1 MKKKSLFKVCVAAI
15 CMLFVANVS
24 PAFAADTAGHRSN
37 LTMWYNRP
45 AGKWMEALPV
55 GNGRLGAMVY
65 GGVQT
70 ERLALN
76 ESTMWSG
83 EEDPN
88 QNKIFGREMLD
99 ALRKLFFDGKLIE
112 GNSIAWD
119 NLVGVPHSFGTHLPI
134 GDLKLD
140 FKYSGAMTGYRHA
153 LDLETAVGE
162 VDYVTDGVR
171 YHREYFASNPDHTLV
186 YRLTAD
192 RKKSLTFDVSLDMI
206 REAQVTVEGRQLVFD
221 GQALFPM
228 HGIGG
233 VHFEGRIAVVNEG
246 GVVKNGTD
254 RLTVENADAVT
265 LIVDVRTDFKNPDY
279 RQTCVASV
287 NGAVSK
293 SYKKLK
299 QAHVA
304 DYSRLFGRVDLQLG
318 DGNNTLPTDVRREQA
333 KEGHKDVALDALYF
347 QFGRYLTI
355 ASSREDSPL
364 PIALQGFFNDNK
376 ACTTAWT
383 NDYHLDMNTQQN
395 YWVANIGNL
404 AECNIPLFNY
414 IEDLAEHGKKTAEV
428 VYGCKGWTA
437 HTTANA
443 WGYTAPSNCILWGLF
458 PTASSWIAA
467 HLWTEYE
474 YTQDKDLLARTA
486 YPLLKG
492 NAEFLL
498 DYMVE
503 DPRNGYLV
511 TGPSISPENGF
522 RYKGQYCCASM
533 MPTCD
538 RTFAYEILSACLQ
551 SSEILGKDKLFADS
565 LRAAMAKFPPYKI
578 GRDGGI
584 QEWFEDYQNENP
596 NHRHTSH
603 LMGFYPYSQFTMEK
617 NPELAAA
624 ARKTIELRMSAEG
637 WEDTEWSRANMI
649 CFYARLKD
657 AAKAY
662 ESVKILE
669 GKLSRENLM
678 TVSPGGIAGAE
689 NDIYSFDGNP
699 GGAAGIAEML
709 VQCHEGYI
717 ELLPCLPS
725 EWNNGSFKGLCVK
738 GGAEVAA
745 DWKDG
750 KIGSATLKAT
760 AGNRFVVKVP
770 SDRVYRL
777 TVNGKKCAEKPDVKG
792 LLALT
797 LKKGDVFVM
806 R

>member
-1 MKKKSLFKVCVAAI
+1 
-15 CMLFVANVS
+15 
-24 PAFAADTAGHRSN
+24 
-37 LTMWYNRP
+37 
-45 AGKWMEALPV
+45 
-55 GNGRLGAMVY
+55 MVY
-65 GGVQT
+65 GGTKT

-88 QNKIFGREMLD
+88 QHKAFGREMLD
-99 ALRKLFFDGKLIE
+99 ALRKLFFAGKLIE
-112 GNSIAWD
+112 GNSLAWD
-119 NLVGVPHSFGTHLPI
+119 NLVGTPHSFGTHLPI

-140 FKYSGAMTGYRHA
+140 FVYP
-153 LDLETAVGE
+153 EGE
-162 VDYVTDGVR
+162 VEDYNRSLNLATATGEIDYTVGNVR
-171 YHREYFASNPDHTLV
+171 YHREYFSSHPDHVIV
-186 YRLTAD
+186 YRMTAN
-192 RKKSLTFDVSLDMI
+192 RKKSLTFEVSLDMI
-206 REAQVTVEGRQLVFD
+206 REAEVKVEGKQLVFD

-228 HGIGG
+228 HGTGG
-233 VHFEGRIAVVNEG
+233 VHFEGRIAIVNEG
-246 GVVKNGTD
+246 GTVKGTAD

-265 LIVDVRTDFKNPDY
+265 LVVDVRTDFRNPDY
-279 RQTCVASV
+279 RQTCANSLLSV
-287 NGAVSK
+287 SAK

-299 QAHVA
+299 QAHVN
-304 DYSRLFGRVDLQLG
+304 DYARLFNRVDLQLG
-318 DGNNTLPTDVRREQA
+318 DEANGLPTDVRRERA
-333 KEGHKDVALDALYF
+333 KEGQKDAALDALYF
-347 QFGRYLTI
+347 QFGRYLTL

-376 ACTTAWT
+376 ACTMPWT

-395 YWVANIGNL
+395 YWVANVGNL

-414 IEDLAEHGKKTAEV
+414 IKDLARYGAKTAET

-437 HTTANA
+437 HTTANI

-474 YTQDKDLLARTA
+474 YTQDKDFLARTA

-492 NAEFLL
+492 NADFLL

-522 RYKGQYCCASM
+522 RYNGQYCCASM

-551 SSEILGKDKLFADS
+551 SIEILGTDKAYADT
-565 LRAAMAKFPPYKI
+565 LRAAIAKLPPYRI

-584 QEWFEDYQNENP
+584 MEWFEDYQIENP

-603 LMGFYPYSQFTMEK
+603 LMGFYPYSQYTLEK
-617 NPELAAA
+617 NPDLAEAT
-624 ARKTIELRMSAEG
+624 RKTMEMRLSAEG

-657 AAKAY
+657 ASKAY
-662 ESVKILE
+662 ESVKTLE

-689 NDIYSFDGNP
+689 NDIYAFDGNP

-709 VQCHEGYI
+709 VQCHEGYV
-717 ELLPCLPS
+717 ELLPCLPE
-725 EWNNGSFKGLCVK
+725 EWDKGSFKGLCVK
-738 GGAEVAA
+738 GGAEVSAA
-745 DWKDG
+745 WSEG
-750 KIGSATLKAT
+750 KVEQATLKAT
-760 AGNRFVVKVP
+760 ADNTFVVKVP
-770 SDRVYRL
+770 SRRIYRL
-777 TVNGKKCAEKPDVKG
+777 TVNGKTCVAKPDSKG
-792 LLALT
+792 LLT
-797 LKKGDVFVM
+797 VSLKKGDVLAM

>member
-1 MKKKSLFKVCVAAI
+1 MMAACLLFAPEGSGTYAATDGAGKS
-15 CMLFVANVS
+15 S
-24 PAFAADTAGHRSN
+24 
-37 LTMWYNRP
+37 LTMWYEQP
-45 AGKWMEALPV
+45 ATKWMEALPI

-65 GGVQT
+65 GGTKT

-83 EEDPN
+83 EEDTKQQKP
-88 QNKIFGREMLD
+88 FGRGMLD
-99 ALRKLFFDGKLIE
+99 ALRKLFFEGKLIE
-112 GNSIAWD
+112 GNSLAWD
-119 NLVGVPHSFGTHLPI
+119 NLAGTPHSFGTHLPI

-140 FKYSGAMTGYRHA
+140 FVYSDEEVKDYNRT
-153 LDLETAVGE
+153 LDLATAVGE
-162 VDYVTDGVR
+162 VDYTVGGIR
-171 YHREYFASNPDHTLV
+171 YHREYFASNPDHTIV
-186 YRLTAD
+186 YRLTAN
-192 RKKSLTFDVSLDMI
+192 RRKSLTFDVSLDMI
-206 REAQVTVEGRQLVFD
+206 READIKTEGNRLIFE

-228 HGIGG
+228 HGTGG
-233 VHFEGRIAVVNEG
+233 VHFQGQVAVVNEG
-246 GVVKNGTD
+246 GTVKNATGK
-254 RLTVENADAVT
+254 LVVENADAVT
-265 LIVDVRTDFKNPDY
+265 IIADVRTDYKNPDY
-279 RQTCVASV
+279 RQTCANSLETAVA
-287 NGAVSK
+287 K

-304 DYSRLFGRVDLQLG
+304 DYARLFGRVDLNFG
-318 DGNNTLPTDVRREQA
+318 EDDNTLPTDVRRERA
-333 KEGHKDVALDALYF
+333 KSGSRDAALDALYF

-376 ACTTAWT
+376 ACTMPWT

-404 AECNIPLFNY
+404 SECNIPLFNY
-414 IEDLAEHGKKTAEV
+414 IKDLAYYGTKTAET

-437 HTTANA
+437 HTTANI

-474 YTQDKDLLARTA
+474 YTQDKDFLARTA

-498 DYMVE
+498 DYMTV

-538 RTFAYEILSACLQ
+538 RTFVYEILSACLQ
-551 SSEILGKDKLFADS
+551 STEILGTDKAFADT
-565 LRAAMAKFPPYKI
+565 LRAAIAQLPPYQI
-578 GRDGGI
+578 GQDGGI
-584 QEWFEDYQNENP
+584 QEWLEDYQIENP

-603 LMGFYPYSQFTMEK
+603 LMGFYPYSQYTLEK

-624 ARKTIELRMSAEG
+624 TRKTMEMRLSAEG

-657 AAKAY
+657 ASKAY
-662 ESVKILE
+662 ESVKTLE

-689 NDIYSFDGNP
+689 NDIYAFDGNP
-699 GGAAGIAEML
+699 GGSAGIAEML

-717 ELLPCLPS
+717 ELLPCLPA
-725 EWNNGSFKGLCVK
+725 EWSKGSFKGLCVK
-738 GGAEVAA
+738 GGAEVSATWA
-745 DWKDG
+745 DG
-750 KIGSATLKAT
+750 KIGQATVKAT
-760 AGNRFVVKVP
+760 ADNRFVVKVP
-770 SDRVYRL
+770 SDRTYRL
-777 TVNGKKCAEKPDVKG
+777 TVNGKACGAKPDSKG
-792 LLALT
+792 LLTVA
-797 LKKGDVFVM
+797 LKKGDVLAM